1 VNLKLLGGIENM
13 NDFYASLDVFA
24 LPSINEA
31 YGMAAHEAMARSIP
45 TIISAECGISDF
57 LTPGIDAVVL
67 PDEPTEI
74 VPNLAGAIELLRNSD
89 RAASLGNAGATW
101 AAKRNWADVAGEL
114 ELILQR
120 AVANPS

>member
-1 VNLKLLGGIENM
+1 M
-13 NDFYASLDVFA
+13 SDFYAALDVFV

-45 TIISAECGISDF
+45 TIISAQCGICDF
-57 LTPGIDAVVL
+57 LRPGIEALVL

-74 VPNLAGAIELLRNSD
+74 VPNLADAIELLRSSD
-89 RAASLGNAGATW
+89 NAVSLGNAGASW
-101 AAKRNWADVAGEL
+101 AAKRNWVDVASDL

-120 AVANPS
+120 AVANS